1 MESHHLLGT
10 SSSEAPNANISAD
23 DRMEFLGNT
32 ALRITEMID
41 LYAEFVLVPLGVLFN
56 LISLFIFC
64 RNRMYSSAIGIH
76 LKCIAIADTL
86 VITTIL
92 ISKLRDSDLIHMD
105 LSLCTINVFLMS
117 VGVPWSGLLLSSAT
131 IERFVSIAFALKV
144 KSWNLFRISKI
155 CNIVYFAFSV
165 SFSAVGTK
173 INGDFICGLVAESS
187 ELAKYFNFIG
197 NSILLFGFLGV
208 TLTFT
213 ILIAI
218 FLFLHSRRRRA
229 MVQGHENKSNKE
241 FQISLMLFTVAV
253 LFTILR
259 FPRLASFL
267 IRYFYGSKRQ
277 FNHKLFI
284 NTVIAW
290 PITNLLLVINHS
302 LNFVIYVI
310 FLKSFRDQ
318 LRALI
323 QCHKNG
329 SRGNSSNFDQVQ
341 SVSSL
346 FGK

>member
-1 MESHHLLGT
+1 MEFHHLLNT
-10 SSSEAPNANISAD
+10 SSVAPNENMNAD
-23 DRMEFLGNT
+23 DKMEFTGIE

-41 LYAEFVLVPLGVLFN
+41 LYGEFVLVPLGVLFN
-56 LISLFIFC
+56 LISLVIFC
-64 RNRMYSSAIGIH
+64 RHSMYRSAIGIH
-76 LKCIAIADTL
+76 LKCIAVADTL

-92 ISKLRDSDLIHMD
+92 ISKLRDSDLINMD

-144 KSWNLFRISKI
+144 KTWNLFRISKI
-155 CNIVYFAFSV
+155 CNLVYFAFSV

-173 INGDFICGLVAESS
+173 INGDFICGLVVEASV
-187 ELAKYFNFIG
+187 LAQYFNFIG
-197 NSILLFGFLGV
+197 NSILLFTFLGV

-229 MVQGHENKSNKE
+229 MVQGHENQSNKE
-241 FQISLMLFTVAV
+241 FQISLMLFIVAV
-253 LFTILR
+253 PFTILR

-277 FNHKLFI
+277 FKNKLFI

-302 LNFVIYVI
+302 INFVIYVT

-318 LRALI
+318 LRALM
-323 QCHKNG
+323 QCDK
-329 SRGNSSNFDQVQ
+329 STPRGNNSRYDQVQ
-341 SVSSL
+341 SVSSSI
-346 FGK
+346 GK